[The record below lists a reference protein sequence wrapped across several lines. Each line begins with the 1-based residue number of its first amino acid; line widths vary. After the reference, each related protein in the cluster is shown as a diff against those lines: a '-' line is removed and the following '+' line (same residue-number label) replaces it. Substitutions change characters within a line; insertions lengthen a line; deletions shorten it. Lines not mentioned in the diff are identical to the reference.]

1 MTSNTTQGGLLFSI
15 DEVNEASTDEF
26 SVFAGEYQHLIRE
39 DQEVAFVGAGVQGE
53 VRELLSQR
61 SATFLRRC
69 VNVEIGILTY
79 DQAYEAFED
88 PITSRGRSA
97 SDEVLDHITRA
108 SQGYPF
114 LVQSIGDL
122 AWRNNPKNDHISMD
136 DARHGH
142 RMARRSM
149 GSFIHEPALSGLSPK
164 DRSFLVAMAHNDG
177 PSKIEDIRQR
187 MGGIKS
193 GYASMYR
200 ERLLDTGMIEVAGHG
215 LVTISFPYLRDYLL
229 THVVSEA
236 ANDSPRQG
244 FPPPPK
250 LD

>member
-1 MTSNTTQGGLLFSI
+1 
-15 DEVNEASTDEF
+15 
-26 SVFAGEYQHLIRE
+26 YQHLIRE

-69 VNVEIGILTY
+69 VNVELGILTY
-79 DQAYEAFED
+79 DEAFEAFKN
-88 PITSRGRSA
+88 PIISRGRVA
-97 SDEVLDHITRA
+97 SDAVLDHMTRA

-122 AWRNNPKNDHISMD
+122 AWRNNPDNDEISMN

-164 DRSFLVAMAHNDG
+164 DRSFLVAM
-177 PSKIEDIRQR
+177 
-187 MGGIKS
+187 
-193 GYASMYR
+193 
-200 ERLLDTGMIEVAGHG
+200 
-215 LVTISFPYLRDYLL
+215 
-229 THVVSEA
+229 
-236 ANDSPRQG
+236 
-244 FPPPPK
+244 
-250 LD
+250 